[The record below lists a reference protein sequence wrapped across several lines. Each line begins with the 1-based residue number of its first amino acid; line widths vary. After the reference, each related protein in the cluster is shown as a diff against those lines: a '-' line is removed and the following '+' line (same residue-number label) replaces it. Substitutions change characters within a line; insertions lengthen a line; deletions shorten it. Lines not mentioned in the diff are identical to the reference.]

1 MRRTSKLMLWLAA
14 IGLVVPQV
22 RIVSAADVQPAAG
35 QQMAI
40 VDVSL
45 TQDNLLQ
52 GQLVNRDGAPKAKA
66 QMTLASGGE
75 VVTRGVTDEKGFFT
89 LKVDKGG
96 VYALSDGQTSALVRA
111 WTSQAAPPS
120 ANSGVLMVS
129 DQNVTRAALGG
140 GGLGTVIG
148 WAAVIGV
155 VTGVIIAAADNDD
168 AS

>member
-1 MRRTSKLMLWLAA
+1 MLWLAA

-22 RIVSAADVQPAAG
+22 RIASAADVQPTAG
-35 QQMAI
+35 QQMAV

-52 GQLVNRDGAPKAKA
+52 GQLVDSAGAPKAKA

-75 VVTRGVTDEKGFFT
+75 VVTRGVTNEKGFFA
-89 LKVDKGG
+89 LQVDKGG

-120 ANSGVLMVS
+120 ANTGVLMVS
-129 DQNVTRAALGG
+129 GQDVSRANLGNG
-140 GGLGTVIG
+140 NLGTVIG
-148 WAAVIGV
+148 WAAVIGI
-155 VTGVIIAAADNDD
+155 VTAVIIAASDDDD